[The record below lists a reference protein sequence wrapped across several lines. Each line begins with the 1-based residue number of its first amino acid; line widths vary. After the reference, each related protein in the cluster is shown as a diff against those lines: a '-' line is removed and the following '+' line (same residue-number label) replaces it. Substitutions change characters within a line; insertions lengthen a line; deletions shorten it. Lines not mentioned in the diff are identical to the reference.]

1 MPRWFSRR
9 GVSGRWGE
17 LDCTLSAFKVSGVYE
32 ASSWTWLS
40 LLGLTNALRKQLC
53 QVCSCCYS
61 YCCTLQQLLHCC
73 WWWTH
78 DQQQRQMGCRRW
90 WRSMIYFFVDFGW
103 RLSPSLSPSL
113 SLSSYVCERW
123 GMAQNVIVDNY
134 HGLKSKSLCYV
145 STMSYLYFSFSSTI
159 DYKEKKVLLGV
170 QQLFKVSK
178 KGFKFANMLIRALTK
193 NFVLLGACPHHMAI

>member
-1 MPRWFSRR
+1 MSRSAAATN
-9 GVSGRWGE
+9 G
-17 LDCTLSAFKVSGVYE
+17 LSQMMEEHDLHFCGF
-32 ASSWTWLS
+32 WLETISPIS
-40 LLGLTNALRKQLC
+40 L
-53 QVCSCCYS
+53 
-61 YCCTLQQLLHCC
+61 
-73 WWWTH
+73 
-78 DQQQRQMGCRRW
+78 
-90 WRSMIYFFVDFGW
+90 
-103 RLSPSLSPSL
+103 SL

-134 HGLKSKSLCYV
+134 HGLKSKPSCYV
-145 STMSYLYFSFSSTI
+145 SIMSYLYFSFSSTI